1 MIQRKLICTCILIML
16 TNGAMNKVYISY
28 IYIYI
33 YIYTLL
39 NINSIKY

>member
-1 MIQRKLICTCILIML
+1 MIQRKLICTCIFIML

-33 YIYTLL
+33 YTLL